1 MSVSLRSKRDS
12 LVNLQLQQL
21 HEALAAVGVREPVRP
36 QVESLA
42 QQLIAREAQHRAL
55 QARSAPETR
64 EHSPLVRERLSALE
78 ALDEEL
84 LQRIPPLVSALRRA
98 GDGEG

>member
-1 MSVSLRSKRDS
+1 MSISLRSKRDS

-36 QVESLA
+36 QVELLA
-42 QQLIAREAQHRAL
+42 QRLIAREAQHRAL
-55 QARSAPETR
+55 QEAARSAPETR

-84 LQRIPPLVSALRRA
+84 LERIPPLVSALR
-98 GDGEG
+98 GEG